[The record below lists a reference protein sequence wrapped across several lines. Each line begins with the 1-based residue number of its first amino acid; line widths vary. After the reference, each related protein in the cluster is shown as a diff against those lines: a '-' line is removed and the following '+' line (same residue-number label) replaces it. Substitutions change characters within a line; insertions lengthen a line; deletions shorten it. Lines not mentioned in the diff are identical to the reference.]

1 MRKILW
7 LLAFVFVINACD
19 DIIEVEDISDRTV
32 TLVAPTNGAILSSGT
47 IHFDWEPIEDAES
60 YRIQIAT
67 PDFDAPLQIVA
78 DSTLAD
84 STATNTTFSVSLN
97 SGTYQWRVR
106 AQNSDYHTNYT
117 TRSFTVED

>member
-1 MRKILW
+1 MKKLVW
-7 LLAFVFVINACD
+7 LFSVVFAVYACD
-19 DIIEVEDISDRTV
+19 DIIEVEDISERTV
-32 TLVAPTNGAILSSGT
+32 TLVAPTDDAILSSGT

-67 PDFDAPLQIVA
+67 PNFDAPLQIVA

-84 STATNTTFSVSLN
+84 STATNTTFSVNLDA
-97 SGTYQWRVR
+97 GTYQWRVR

-117 TRSFTVED
+117 TRSFTIED

>member
-1 MRKILW
+1 MRKLGW
-7 LLAFVFVINACD
+7 LFLVVFGIYACD

-32 TLVAPTNGAILSSGT
+32 TLVAPTNDVILSSGT
-47 IHFDWEPIEDAES
+47 IHLDWEPIEDAES

-84 STATNTTFSVSLN
+84 STATNTTFSTSL
-97 SGTYQWRVR
+97 SAGDYQWRVR
-106 AQNSDYHTNYT
+106 AQNSDYQTNYT
-117 TRSFTVED
+117 TQSFTVED

>member
-1 MRKILW
+1 MKKLEW
-7 LLAFVFVINACD
+7 LFLVVFFIYTCD
-19 DIIEVEDISDRTV
+19 DITEVEDISERTV
-32 TLVAPTNGAILSSGT
+32 TLVAPTNDAILSSGT

-117 TRSFTVED
+117 TQSFTVED